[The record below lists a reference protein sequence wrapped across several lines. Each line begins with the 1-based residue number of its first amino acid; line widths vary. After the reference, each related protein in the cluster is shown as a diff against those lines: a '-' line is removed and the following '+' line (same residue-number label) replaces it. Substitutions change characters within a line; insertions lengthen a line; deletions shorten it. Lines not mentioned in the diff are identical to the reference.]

1 MKKEVLTA
9 FMLWAIQTDQLGLP
23 VQTAWEKFK
32 QTAENIKNVYTDK
45 SDPLL
50 YIASL
55 EDVDAVEMFTD
66 YVLMYAKSDVIS
78 GIDSYGKYNE
88 DILNYNYK
96 K

>member
-23 VQTAWEKFK
+23 VQTAWERFK
-32 QTAENIKNVYTDK
+32 QTAENIKGVYTDK

-55 EDVDAVEMFTD
+55 
-66 YVLMYAKSDVIS
+66 
-78 GIDSYGKYNE
+78 
-88 DILNYNYK
+88 
-96 K
+96 